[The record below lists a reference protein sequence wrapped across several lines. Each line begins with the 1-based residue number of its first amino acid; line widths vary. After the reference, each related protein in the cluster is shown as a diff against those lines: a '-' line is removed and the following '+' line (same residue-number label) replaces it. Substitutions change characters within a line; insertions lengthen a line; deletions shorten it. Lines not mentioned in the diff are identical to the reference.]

1 VAPNCRPLVC
11 FRLRVEPKRSRGP
24 SAAQTRVDVPACGI
38 HFLST
43 DVGSERCRPEIES
56 PNPRQRGKKAGKKG
70 NPSHGGRRTCH
81 GLISIVKRGKRLLP
95 CGVHDLERVRISIR
109 PLDFTSGSRR
119 VCILRGEPRS
129 DRFCLDVGSA
139 SASFVAWHRYPM
151 TSAESGAGTRGV
163 QVLVRC
169 VTTLQ
174 NGVRQ
179 GSSTAG
185 HIVFGGR
192 IYLESTEPTGE
203 YTGSNARPDK
213 LVLSTPLEIAAPL
226 RPRS

>member
-1 VAPNCRPLVC
+1 
-11 FRLRVEPKRSRGP
+11 
-24 SAAQTRVDVPACGI
+24 
-38 HFLST
+38 
-43 DVGSERCRPEIES
+43 
-56 PNPRQRGKKAGKKG
+56 
-70 NPSHGGRRTCH
+70 
-81 GLISIVKRGKRLLP
+81 
-95 CGVHDLERVRISIR
+95 
-109 PLDFTSGSRR
+109 
-119 VCILRGEPRS
+119 
-129 DRFCLDVGSA
+129 
-139 SASFVAWHRYPM
+139 M